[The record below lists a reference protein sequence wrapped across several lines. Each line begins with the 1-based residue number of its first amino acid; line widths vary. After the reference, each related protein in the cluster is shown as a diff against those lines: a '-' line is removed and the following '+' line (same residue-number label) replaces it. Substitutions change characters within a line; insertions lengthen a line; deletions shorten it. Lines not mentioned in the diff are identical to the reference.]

1 MKFPRKLVL
10 FTKNFVNVCCSQ
22 KERGT
27 STNVQQHKSKAGKK
41 GEKLVER
48 ATSKKSKSRGSSSR
62 DPSSHGSDLV
72 ACDTIQVD
80 HGAKSQQSCK
90 QAELSTT
97 CRPKRKPNKRNKY
110 SHLALAA
117 RRDDVSIAANLE
129 HVVTGS
135 GEEHHERTLK
145 QTGAGKVTNGQ
156 PCRDLESNSET
167 LKTKKK
173 RRKAKRRISDEA
185 KDSTLETV
193 TGDAS
198 SSPKKRK
205 ACDARVNADAISTGD
220 ASIGSVSV
228 TTNRKRKRAAGD
240 VKCLTRV
247 EASPKITLDKTSAN
261 SPPANECVKVK
272 VKAST
277 PSAVTSEKRKIQ
289 CCFNIAKLKS
299 VFQHQAPVSTDTP
312 NVSPSKGDVSR
323 DVQENAAPSKCD
335 GNVPKKRS
343 SPQSLRDRMQVRKH
357 SIDRYS
363 GSCET
368 LKSVNHFPCG

>member
-1 MKFPRKLVL
+1 M
-10 FTKNFVNVCCSQ
+10 
-22 KERGT
+22 
-27 STNVQQHKSKAGKK
+27 
-41 GEKLVER
+41 
-48 ATSKKSKSRGSSSR
+48 
-62 DPSSHGSDLV
+62 
-72 ACDTIQVD
+72 D

-117 RRDDVSIAANLE
+117 RRDDVSIAATLE

-135 GEEHHERTLK
+135 GEVHSERTLK
-145 QTGAGKVTNGQ
+145 EAGAGKVTNGQ
-156 PCRDLESNSET
+156 PCRDLGSNSET
-167 LKTKKK
+167 LKKKK
-173 RRKAKRRISDEA
+173 KGRKAKRGTSDEA

-205 ACDARVNADAISTGD
+205 ACDARVNADARSTGD
-220 ASIGSVSV
+220 ASVGSVSV

-261 SPPANECVKVK
+261 SPPANGCVK

-277 PSAVTSEKRKIQ
+277 PSAVISEKRKIQ
-289 CCFNIAKLKS
+289 CRFNIAKLKC

-335 GNVPKKRS
+335 GNVAKKSS